1 MNTSLKSTGFGPPTC
16 EISQKEI
23 ELKVKT
29 RDLTGSALDW
39 AVAKC
44 EGADVGIISP
54 GWVVKASYSVFGT
67 RRLLCPLE
75 EGGEFYSP
83 STIWEQGG
91 PIIEREEIGVRRN
104 APCSAG
110 REWEA
115 TPSILAKG
123 AGGRWGYGPTPL
135 IAAMRCLVAS
145 KLGNEIEV
153 PDELLKD

>member
-1 MNTSLKSTGFGPPTC
+1 M
-16 EISQKEI
+16 
-23 ELKVKT
+23 KVKT

-44 EGADVGIISP
+44 AGADVGIISP
-54 GWVVKASYSVFGT
+54 GWVVKASYSVFST

-91 PIIEREEIGVRRN
+91 PIIERERIAVEL
-104 APCSAG
+104 STLHAG
-110 REWEA
+110 WFAVSDSGCYA
-115 TPSILAKG
+115 TPKRRVYAD
-123 AGGRWGYGPTPL
+123 GPTPL
-135 IAAMRCLVAS
+135 IAVMRCFVAQ
-145 KLGNEIEV
+145 LAGDEVEV

>member
-1 MNTSLKSTGFGPPTC
+1 MKTT
-16 EISQKEI
+16 
-23 ELKVKT
+23 ELS
-29 RDLTGSALDW
+29 GAALDW

-54 GWVVKASYSVFGT
+54 RWVVKASYSVFNT

-91 PIIEREEIGVRRN
+91 PIIESEEIGIRVNR
-104 APCSAG
+104 PCSAG

-115 TPSILAKG
+115 SPSITAKG
-123 AGGRWGYGPTPL
+123 AGGRWGYGSSPL
-135 IAAMRCLVAS
+135 IAAMRAYVAS
-145 KLGNEIEV
+145 KLGDEIEI
-153 PDELLKD
+153 PDELLP

>member
-1 MNTSLKSTGFGPPTC
+1 MTK
-16 EISQKEI
+16 I
-23 ELKVKT
+23 KT
-29 RDLTGSALDW
+29 ADASDAVLDW
-39 AVAKC
+39 LVAKC

-54 GWVVKASYSVFGT
+54 GWVVKASYSVFNT

-91 PIIEREEIGVRRN
+91 PIIEREEIGIRVNR
-104 APCSAG
+104 PCSAG

-115 TPSILAKG
+115 SPSITAKG

-135 IAAMRCLVAS
+135 TAAMRCYCRSNIGDVIDIP
-145 KLGNEIEV
+145 E
-153 PDELLKD
+153 ELCQQQKT